1 MCSFTY
7 EVAPVFV
14 LIESEVLRGLRQ
26 QVGWTD
32 GDGIFCPG
40 GSTSN
45 MYAMN
50 LARYRLFPE
59 VKSQG
64 LWGLPRLAIF
74 TSPEVRTTACVI
86 KHIGTSSEIYSE
98 DWVLRFVVFCEP
110 HDSRM
115 HPCSLQSHYSV
126 KKGAAF
132 LGFGTDSVIFVK
144 VDNG

>member
-1 MCSFTY
+1 MLQECVQYEIETLKWSEILCAACSFTY

-14 LIESEVLRGLRQ
+14 LMETEVLRGLRQ
-26 QVGWTD
+26 LVGWTE

-64 LWGLPRLAIF
+64 LWSLPRLAIF
-74 TSPEVRTTACVI
+74 TSSQVRNVC
-86 KHIGTSSEIYSE
+86 
-98 DWVLRFVVFCEP
+98 
-110 HDSRM
+110 
-115 HPCSLQSHYSV
+115 
-126 KKGAAF
+126 
-132 LGFGTDSVIFVK
+132 
-144 VDNG
+144 

>member
-1 MCSFTY
+1 MLHAVCSFTY

-14 LIESEVLRGLRQ
+14 LVEAEVLRGLRQ
-26 QVGWTD
+26 LVGWTE

-64 LWGLPRLAIF
+64 LRGLPQLTIF
-74 TSPEVRTTACVI
+74 TSSQVTVNILPNTAHLKDACTVTGLSLTEISCV
-86 KHIGTSSEIYSE
+86 
-98 DWVLRFVVFCEP
+98 
-110 HDSRM
+110 
-115 HPCSLQSHYSV
+115 
-126 KKGAAF
+126 AF
-132 LGFGTDSVIFVK
+132 LSPPRAITL
-144 VDNG
+144 